1 VANNKNEA
9 KIRFVAETSD
19 LSQKIKDA
27 NSDIKGLSAEL
38 RLNEA
43 EFKNTGDAATY
54 MANKQKL
61 LEEEIAAN
69 KQKQEALNGKMQLAK
84 QIFGE
89 NSDEAQKWSRQ
100 LINAKTEGE
109 RLKTQVNE
117 LNTELDANEEDLE
130 NAGTAAEEAGD
141 GYTVLKG
148 AMSELV
154 ADGITAVKD
163 GAVELATDSSK
174 AYAQFAAQTGIA
186 ADAMDGYKKAIQDV
200 YLDNFGE
207 SLEEVAEKMGKV
219 KETTGELDPSKL
231 KEMTENAMTLEDT
244 FDMDMSESLRG
255 AEALMT
261 HFGLTSEQAFDL
273 LAAGAQNGL
282 NYSDELG
289 DNVAEYS
296 GKFAEAGYS
305 AKDYFELLKN
315 GSQGGAYN
323 LDKVNDSI
331 NEVTT
336 RLADGTI
343 EEGLG
348 NFSGKTKETFE
359 AWKTGGA
366 TQKDVI
372 DSIVADIQGTTNE
385 QEKMNMAALAFGT
398 MAEDG
403 GTKFIEALSST
414 GSAFDDAKG
423 KMQGL
428 MSVKYD
434 DIESS
439 ISGLG
444 RAIRQNVLQP
454 VVDEVTPKVT
464 ESIQEITG
472 KIPEAVQKVQEMLP
486 VLGGVAIAVGVVTA
500 ALKLQAAVTAV
511 KTAMDAA
518 QVTTLSGLIAAEW
531 AQATAAAAAFAPYLL
546 IVAAIAAVVA
556 AIVLLVKNW
565 DTVKEKCIEVAQII
579 GEKWN
584 EISAAIQSAVSTA
597 FNTARSVVSTVTAA
611 IQTAIS
617 TAFNTAS
624 SVVST
629 VTAAIQTA
637 ISTAFNTASS
647 VVSTVTA
654 AIQTA
659 ISTAFNTA
667 STVVSTVTSAIR
679 TAVSTAFNAMKSA
692 VTTAVN
698 ATKTAVTTVWNGIKS
713 TVSTVVN
720 AVRTTVTTVWNG
732 IRSVTSSVWNGIK
745 TAVTTPI
752 NAAKSA
758 VSTTVNG
765 IRSTMTSVFGGIRST
780 VSSIFSGIQS
790 AITSPIQTAKNTLAN
805 LVSGIRGLFSGLHI
819 SLPHINLP
827 HFRISGG
834 TPPYGIAG
842 KGTAPSI
849 GIDWYAQGAV
859 LKKATSFGINTVT
872 GNRMVGGEAGYEAV
886 APIDVLQGYVQA
898 AVESVVGNSALD
910 YDLLADKIANACART
925 NTTLELDGRQLGRVV
940 RGYV

>member
-1 VANNKNEA
+1 MANNKNEA

-130 NAGTAAEEAGD
+130 NAGTAAKEAGD

-163 GAVELATDSSK
+163 GAVEIATDSSK

-186 ADAMDGYKKAIQDV
+186 ADAMDGYRKAIQDV

-244 FDMDMSESLRG
+244 FDMDLSESLRG

-273 LAAGAQNGL
+273 LTAGAQNGL

-348 NFSGKTKETFE
+348 NFSDKTKETFE

-372 DSIVADIQGTTNE
+372 DYIVADIQGTTNE

-414 GSAFDDAKG
+414 GSAFDETKG
-423 KMQGL
+423 KMQDL

-454 VVDEVTPKVT
+454 IVDEVTPKVT

-486 VLGGVAIAVGVVTA
+486 VLGGVATAIGVVTA

-597 FNTARSVVSTVTAA
+597 FNTASSVVSTATAA
-611 IQTAIS
+611 IQSAIS

-624 SVVST
+624 TVVST
-629 VTAAIQTA
+629 VM
-637 ISTAFNTASS
+637 
-647 VVSTVTA
+647 A

-679 TAVSTAFNAMKSA
+679 TAVSTAFNAMKTA

-698 ATKTAVTTVWNGIKS
+698 ATKTDVTTVWNGIKS
-713 TVSTVVN
+713 SVSTAVN

-780 VSSIFSGIQS
+780 VSGIFSGIRT
-790 AITSPIQTAKNTLAN
+790 AITTPIQTAKNTLAN
-805 LVSGIRGLFSGLHI
+805 LVSGIKGLFSGLHI

-859 LKKATSFGINTVT
+859 LKKATSFGINTAT

-898 AVESVVGNSALD
+898 AVESVVGNSTLD

>member
-1 VANNKNEA
+1 MANNKNEA

-61 LEEEIAAN
+61 LEKEIAEN

-89 NSDEAQKWSRQ
+89 NSEEAQKWSRQ

-130 NAGTAAEEAGD
+130 NAGTAAKEAGD

-154 ADGITAVKD
+154 ADGITDVKD

-219 KETTGELDPSKL
+219 KETTRELDPSKL

-244 FDMDMSESLRG
+244 FDMDLSESLRG

-273 LAAGAQNGL
+273 LTAGAQNGL

-343 EEGLG
+343 EEGLE
-348 NFSGKTKETFE
+348 NFSDKTKETFE

-414 GSAFDDAKG
+414 GSAFDDTKG
-423 KMQGL
+423 KMQDL

-454 VVDEVTPKVT
+454 VVDEVTPKIT
-464 ESIQEITG
+464 ESIQENTG

-565 DTVKEKCIEVAQII
+565 DAVKEKCIEVAQII

-584 EISAAIQSAVSTA
+584 E
-597 FNTARSVVSTVTAA
+597 
-611 IQTAIS
+611 
-617 TAFNTAS
+617 
-624 SVVST
+624 
-629 VTAAIQTA
+629 
-637 ISTAFNTASS
+637 
-647 VVSTVTA
+647 
-654 AIQTA
+654 
-659 ISTAFNTA
+659 
-667 STVVSTVTSAIR
+667 
-679 TAVSTAFNAMKSA
+679 
-692 VTTAVN
+692 
-698 ATKTAVTTVWNGIKS
+698 IKS

-805 LVSGIRGLFSGLHI
+805 LVSGIKGLFSGLHI

-859 LKKATSFGINTVT
+859 LKKATSFGINTAT

-898 AVESVVGNSALD
+898 AVESVVGNSTLD

>member
-1 VANNKNEA
+1 MANNKNEA

-130 NAGTAAEEAGD
+130 NAGTAAKEAGD

-163 GAVELATDSSK
+163 GAVEIATDSSK

-186 ADAMDGYKKAIQDV
+186 ADAMDGYRKAIQDV

-207 SLEEVAEKMGKV
+207 SLEEVAETMGKV

-244 FDMDMSESLRG
+244 FDMDLSESLRG

-273 LAAGAQNGL
+273 LTAGAQNGL

-348 NFSGKTKETFE
+348 NFSDKTKETFE

-372 DSIVADIQGTTNE
+372 DYIVADIQGTTNE

-414 GSAFDDAKG
+414 GSAFDETKG
-423 KMQGL
+423 KMQDL

-454 VVDEVTPKVT
+454 IVDEVTPKVT

-486 VLGGVAIAVGVVTA
+486 VLGGVATAIGVVTA

-597 FNTARSVVSTVTAA
+597 FNTASSVVSTATAA
-611 IQTAIS
+611 IQSAIS

-624 SVVST
+624 TVVST
-629 VTAAIQTA
+629 VM
-637 ISTAFNTASS
+637 
-647 VVSTVTA
+647 A

-679 TAVSTAFNAMKSA
+679 TAVSTAFNAMKTA

-698 ATKTAVTTVWNGIKS
+698 ATKTDVTTVWNGIKS
-713 TVSTVVN
+713 SVSTAVN

-780 VSSIFSGIQS
+780 VSGIFSGIRT
-790 AITSPIQTAKNTLAN
+790 AITTPIQTAKNTLAN
-805 LVSGIRGLFSGLHI
+805 LVSGIKGLFSGLHI

-859 LKKATSFGINTVT
+859 LKKATSFGINTAT

-898 AVESVVGNSALD
+898 AVESVVGNSTLD

>member
-1 VANNKNEA
+1 MANNKNEA

-130 NAGTAAEEAGD
+130 NAGTAAKEAGD

-244 FDMDMSESLRG
+244 FDMDLSESLRG

-273 LAAGAQNGL
+273 MAAGAQNGL

-348 NFSGKTKETFE
+348 NFSDKTKETFE

-414 GSAFDDAKG
+414 GSAFDETKG
-423 KMQGL
+423 KMQDL

-439 ISGLG
+439 INGLG
-444 RAIRQNVLQP
+444 RSIRQNVLQP
-454 VVDEVTPKVT
+454 IVDEVTPKVT

-486 VLGGVAIAVGVVTA
+486 VLGGVATAIGVVTA

-546 IVAAIAAVVA
+546 IVAAITAVVA

-597 FNTARSVVSTVTAA
+597 FNTASSVVSTAIAA
-611 IQTAIS
+611 IQSAIS

-624 SVVST
+624 
-629 VTAAIQTA
+629 I
-637 ISTAFNTASS
+637 

-667 STVVSTVTSAIR
+667 STVVSTVTVAIR
-679 TAVSTAFNAMKSA
+679 TAVSTAFNAMKTA

-713 TVSTVVN
+713 TVSTAVN
-720 AVRTTVTTVWNG
+720 AVRTNVTTVWNG

-752 NAAKSA
+752 NAARTV
-758 VSTTVNG
+758 VSSTVNG

-780 VSSIFSGIQS
+780 VSGIFSGIQT
-790 AITSPIQTAKNTLAN
+790 AITTPIQTAKNTLAN
-805 LVSGIRGLFSGLHI
+805 LVSGIKGLFSGLHI

-842 KGTAPSI
+842 KGTVPSI

-859 LKKATSFGINTVT
+859 LKKATSFGINAVT
-872 GNRMVGGEAGYEAV
+872 GNRMVGGEAGYEAI

-898 AVESVVGNSALD
+898 AVESVVGNSTLD

>member
-1 VANNKNEA
+1 MANNKNEA

-61 LEEEIAAN
+61 LEKEIAEN

-89 NSDEAQKWSRQ
+89 NSEEAQKWSRQ

-130 NAGTAAEEAGD
+130 NAGTAAKEAGD

-154 ADGITAVKD
+154 ADGITDVKD

-219 KETTGELDPSKL
+219 KETTRELDPSKL

-244 FDMDMSESLRG
+244 FDMDLSESLRG

-273 LAAGAQNGL
+273 LTAGAQNGL

-343 EEGLG
+343 EEGLE
-348 NFSGKTKETFE
+348 NFSDKTKETFE

-414 GSAFDDAKG
+414 GSAFDDTKG
-423 KMQGL
+423 KMQDL

-454 VVDEVTPKVT
+454 VVDEVTPKIT
-464 ESIQEITG
+464 ESIQENTG

-565 DTVKEKCIEVAQII
+565 DAVKEKCIEVAQII

-584 EISAAIQSAVSTA
+584 E
-597 FNTARSVVSTVTAA
+597 
-611 IQTAIS
+611 
-617 TAFNTAS
+617 
-624 SVVST
+624 
-629 VTAAIQTA
+629 
-637 ISTAFNTASS
+637 
-647 VVSTVTA
+647 
-654 AIQTA
+654 
-659 ISTAFNTA
+659 
-667 STVVSTVTSAIR
+667 
-679 TAVSTAFNAMKSA
+679 
-692 VTTAVN
+692 
-698 ATKTAVTTVWNGIKS
+698 IKS

-805 LVSGIRGLFSGLHI
+805 LVSGIKGLFSGLHI

-859 LKKATSFGINTVT
+859 LKKATSFGINTAT

-886 APIDVLQGYVQA
+886 APIDVLQGYVPA
-898 AVESVVGNSALD
+898 AVESVVGNSTLD

>member
-1 VANNKNEA
+1 MANNKNEA

-130 NAGTAAEEAGD
+130 NAGTAAKEAGD

-244 FDMDMSESLRG
+244 FDMDLSESLRG

-273 LAAGAQNGL
+273 LTTGAQNGL

-343 EEGLG
+343 EDGLG
-348 NFSGKTKETFE
+348 NFSDKTKETFE

-414 GSAFDDAKG
+414 GSAFDDTKG
-423 KMQGL
+423 KMQDL

-565 DTVKEKCIEVAQII
+565 DAVKEKCIEVAQII

-584 EISAAIQSAVSTA
+584 EISAAIQ
-597 FNTARSVVSTVTAA
+597 
-611 IQTAIS
+611 
-617 TAFNTAS
+617 
-624 SVVST
+624 
-629 VTAAIQTA
+629 
-637 ISTAFNTASS
+637 
-647 VVSTVTA
+647 
-654 AIQTA
+654 TA

-667 STVVSTVTSAIR
+667 STVVSTVAAAIR

-780 VSSIFSGIQS
+780 VSSIFGGIKS

-805 LVSGIRGLFSGLHI
+805 LVSGIKGLFSGLHI

-842 KGTAPSI
+842 KGTAPSV

-859 LKKATSFGINTVT
+859 LKKATSFGINTAT

-898 AVESVVGNSALD
+898 AVESVVGNSTLD

>member
-1 VANNKNEA
+1 
-9 KIRFVAETSD
+9 
-19 LSQKIKDA
+19 
-27 NSDIKGLSAEL
+27 
-38 RLNEA
+38 
-43 EFKNTGDAATY
+43 
-54 MANKQKL
+54 M
-61 LEEEIAAN
+61 
-69 KQKQEALNGKMQLAK
+69 
-84 QIFGE
+84 
-89 NSDEAQKWSRQ
+89 
-100 LINAKTEGE
+100 
-109 RLKTQVNE
+109 
-117 LNTELDANEEDLE
+117 
-130 NAGTAAEEAGD
+130 
-141 GYTVLKG
+141 
-148 AMSELV
+148 
-154 ADGITAVKD
+154 
-163 GAVELATDSSK
+163 
-174 AYAQFAAQTGIA
+174 
-186 ADAMDGYKKAIQDV
+186 
-200 YLDNFGE
+200 
-207 SLEEVAEKMGKV
+207 
-219 KETTGELDPSKL
+219 
-231 KEMTENAMTLEDT
+231 
-244 FDMDMSESLRG
+244 
-255 AEALMT
+255 
-261 HFGLTSEQAFDL
+261 
-273 LAAGAQNGL
+273 

-366 TQKDVI
+366 TQKDLI

-414 GSAFDDAKG
+414 GSAFDDTKG
-423 KMQGL
+423 KMQDL

-565 DTVKEKCIEVAQII
+565 DAVKEKCIEVAQII

-584 EISAAIQSAVSTA
+584 EIST
-597 FNTARSVVSTVTAA
+597 A

-617 TAFNTAS
+617 TAFNTART
-624 SVVST
+624 VVST
-629 VTAAIQTA
+629 VTAAIQA
-637 ISTAFNTASS
+637 
-647 VVSTVTA
+647 
-654 AIQTA
+654 A

-780 VSSIFSGIQS
+780 VSSIFGGIKS

-805 LVSGIRGLFSGLHI
+805 MVSGIKGLFSGLHI

-859 LKKATSFGINTVT
+859 LKKATSFGINTAT

-898 AVESVVGNSALD
+898 AVESVVGNSTLD

>member
-273 LAAGAQNGL
+273 LATGAQNGL

-414 GSAFDDAKG
+414 GSAFDDTKG
-423 KMQGL
+423 KMQDL

-565 DTVKEKCIEVAQII
+565 DAVKEKCIEVAQII

-584 EISAAIQSAVSTA
+584 EISAAIQAAISTA
-597 FNTARSVVSTVTAA
+597 FNTARTVVSTVTAA

-624 SVVST
+624 TVVST

-637 ISTAFNTASS
+637 ISTAFNTAST

-679 TAVSTAFNAMKSA
+679 TAVSTAFNAMKTA

-698 ATKTAVTTVWNGIKS
+698 ATKTVVTTVWNGIKS

-720 AVRTTVTTVWNG
+720 TVRTTVTTVWNG

>member
-1 VANNKNEA
+1 MANNKNEA

-273 LAAGAQNGL
+273 LATGAQNGL

-414 GSAFDDAKG
+414 GSAFDDTKG
-423 KMQGL
+423 KMQDL

-565 DTVKEKCIEVAQII
+565 DAVKEKCIEVAQII

-584 EISAAIQSAVSTA
+584 EISAAIQAAISTA
-597 FNTARSVVSTVTAA
+597 FNTARTVVSTVTAA

-624 SVVST
+624 TVVST

-637 ISTAFNTASS
+637 ISTAFNTAST

-679 TAVSTAFNAMKSA
+679 TAVSTAFNAMKTA

-698 ATKTAVTTVWNGIKS
+698 ATKTVVTTVWNGIKS

-720 AVRTTVTTVWNG
+720 TVRTTVTTVWNG

>member
-1 VANNKNEA
+1 MANNKNEA

-414 GSAFDDAKG
+414 GSAFDDTKG
-423 KMQGL
+423 KMQDL

-565 DTVKEKCIEVAQII
+565 DAVKEKCIEVAQII

-584 EISAAIQSAVSTA
+584 EISAAIQAAISAA
-597 FNTARSVVSTVTAA
+597 FNTASAVVSTVTAA

-624 SVVST
+624 T
-629 VTAAIQTA
+629 
-637 ISTAFNTASS
+637 

-679 TAVSTAFNAMKSA
+679 TAVSTAFNAMKTA

>member
-1 VANNKNEA
+1 MANNKNEA

-273 LAAGAQNGL
+273 MAAGAQNGL

-414 GSAFDDAKG
+414 GSAFDDTKG

-444 RAIRQNVLQP
+444 RAIRQHVLQP

-565 DTVKEKCIEVAQII
+565 DAVKEKCIEVAQII
-579 GEKWN
+579 GEKWH
-584 EISAAIQSAVSTA
+584 EIST
-597 FNTARSVVSTVTAA
+597 A

-624 SVVST
+624 TVVST
-629 VTAAIQTA
+629 VTAAIQAA
-637 ISTAFNTASS
+637 ISTAFNTASTVVS
-647 VVSTVTA
+647 TVTAAIQAAISTAFNTASTVVSTVTA

-679 TAVSTAFNAMKSA
+679 TAVSTAFNAMKTA

-859 LKKATSFGINTVT
+859 LKKATSFGINTAT

-898 AVESVVGNSALD
+898 AVESVVGNSTLD

>member
-1 VANNKNEA
+1 MANNKNEA

-130 NAGTAAEEAGD
+130 NAGTAAKEAGD

-244 FDMDMSESLRG
+244 FDMDLSESLRG

-273 LAAGAQNGL
+273 LTAGAQNGL

-348 NFSGKTKETFE
+348 NFSDKTKETFE

-414 GSAFDDAKG
+414 GSAFDETKG
-423 KMQGL
+423 KMQDL

-454 VVDEVTPKVT
+454 IVDEVTPKVT

-486 VLGGVAIAVGVVTA
+486 VLGGVATAIGVVTA

-597 FNTARSVVSTVTAA
+597 FNTASSVVSTATAA
-611 IQTAIS
+611 IQSAIS

-624 SVVST
+624 TVVST
-629 VTAAIQTA
+629 VM
-637 ISTAFNTASS
+637 
-647 VVSTVTA
+647 A

-679 TAVSTAFNAMKSA
+679 TAVSTAFNAMKTA

-698 ATKTAVTTVWNGIKS
+698 ATKTDVTTVWNGIKS
-713 TVSTVVN
+713 SVSTAVN

-752 NAAKSA
+752 NAAKLA

-780 VSSIFSGIQS
+780 VSGIFSGIRT
-790 AITSPIQTAKNTLAN
+790 AITTPIQTAKNTLAN
-805 LVSGIRGLFSGLHI
+805 LVSGIKGLFSGLHI

-859 LKKATSFGINTVT
+859 LKKATSFGINTAT

-898 AVESVVGNSALD
+898 AVESVVGNSTLD

>member
-1 VANNKNEA
+1 MANNKNEA

-89 NSDEAQKWSRQ
+89 NSDEAQKWARQ

-109 RLKTQVNE
+109 RLKSQVNE
-117 LNTELDANEEDLE
+117 LNTELDENEEDLE
-130 NAGTAAEEAGD
+130 NAGTAAKEAGD

-244 FDMDMSESLRG
+244 FDMDLSESLRG

-273 LAAGAQNGL
+273 MAAGAQNGL

-348 NFSGKTKETFE
+348 NFSDKTKETFE

-372 DSIVADIQGTTNE
+372 DSIVSDIQGTTNE

-414 GSAFDDAKG
+414 GSAFDETKG
-423 KMQGL
+423 KMQDL

-454 VVDEVTPKVT
+454 IVDEVTPKVT

-486 VLGGVAIAVGVVTA
+486 VLGGVATAIGVVTA

-597 FNTARSVVSTVTAA
+597 FNTASSVVSTATAA
-611 IQTAIS
+611 IQSAVS

-624 SVVST
+624 TVVST
-629 VTAAIQTA
+629 VM
-637 ISTAFNTASS
+637 
-647 VVSTVTA
+647 A

-667 STVVSTVTSAIR
+667 STVVSTVTAAIRTAVSTAFNTASTVVSTVTVAIR
-679 TAVSTAFNAMKSA
+679 TAVSTAFNAMKTA

-698 ATKTAVTTVWNGIKS
+698 ATKTAVTTVWNRIKS

-720 AVRTTVTTVWNG
+720 AVRTNVTTVWNG

-752 NAAKSA
+752 NAARTV
-758 VSTTVNG
+758 VSSTVNG
-765 IRSTMTSVFGGIRST
+765 IRSTMTSVFSGIRST
-780 VSSIFSGIQS
+780 VSGIFSGIQT
-790 AITSPIQTAKNTLAN
+790 AITTPIQTAKNTLAN
-805 LVSGIRGLFSGLHI
+805 LVSGIQGLFSGLHI

-859 LKKATSFGINTVT
+859 LKKATSFGINAVT
-872 GNRMVGGEAGYEAV
+872 GNRMVGGEAGYEAI

-898 AVESVVGNSALD
+898 AVESVVGNSTLD

>member
-1 VANNKNEA
+1 MANNKNEA

-148 AMSELV
+148 AMSELL

-273 LAAGAQNGL
+273 MAAGAQNGL

-414 GSAFDDAKG
+414 GSAFDDTKG
-423 KMQGL
+423 KMQDL

-486 VLGGVAIAVGVVTA
+486 VLGGIAIAVGVVTP

-565 DTVKEKCIEVAQII
+565 DAVKEKCIEVAQII

-584 EISAAIQSAVSTA
+584 EISTAIQTAISTA
-597 FNTARSVVSTVTAA
+597 FNTARTVVSTVTAA

-624 SVVST
+624 TVVST
-629 VTAAIQTA
+629 VAAAIQA
-637 ISTAFNTASS
+637 
-647 VVSTVTA
+647 
-654 AIQTA
+654 A

-679 TAVSTAFNAMKSA
+679 TAVSTAFNAMKTA

>member
-1 VANNKNEA
+1 MANNKNEA

-414 GSAFDDAKG
+414 GSAFDDTKG

-597 FNTARSVVSTVTAA
+597 FNTA
-611 IQTAIS
+611 
-617 TAFNTAS
+617 S

-629 VTAAIQTA
+629 VTA
-637 ISTAFNTASS
+637 
-647 VVSTVTA
+647 
-654 AIQTA
+654 
-659 ISTAFNTA
+659 
-667 STVVSTVTSAIR
+667 AIR

>member
-1 VANNKNEA
+1 MANNKNEA

-414 GSAFDDAKG
+414 GSAFDDTKG

-624 SVVST
+624 T
-629 VTAAIQTA
+629 
-637 ISTAFNTASS
+637 

>member
-1 VANNKNEA
+1 MANNKNEA

-100 LINAKTEGE
+100 LIAAKTEGE

-117 LNTELDANEEDLE
+117 LNTELDENEEDLE
-130 NAGTAAEEAGD
+130 NAGTAAKEAGD

-244 FDMDMSESLRG
+244 FDMDLSESLRG

-273 LAAGAQNGL
+273 MAAGAQNGL

-348 NFSGKTKETFE
+348 NFSDKTKETFE

-414 GSAFDDAKG
+414 GSAFDETKG
-423 KMQGL
+423 KMQDL

-444 RAIRQNVLQP
+444 RAIRQNVLHP

-486 VLGGVAIAVGVVTA
+486 VLGGVATAIGVVTA

-531 AQATAAAAAFAPYLL
+531 AQATAAVAAFAPYLL

-579 GEKWN
+579 GEKWD
-584 EISAAIQSAVSTA
+584 EISAAIQTAV
-597 FNTARSVVSTVTAA
+597 
-611 IQTAIS
+611 S

-637 ISTAFNTASS
+637 VSTAFNTVSS
-647 VVSTVTA
+647 VVSTVMA

-667 STVVSTVTSAIR
+667 STVVSTVTAAIR
-679 TAVSTAFNAMKSA
+679 TAVSTAFNAMKTA

-752 NAAKSA
+752 NAARTV
-758 VSTTVNG
+758 VSSTVNG

-780 VSSIFSGIQS
+780 VSGIFSGIQT
-790 AITSPIQTAKNTLAN
+790 AITTPIQTAKNTLAN
-805 LVSGIRGLFSGLHI
+805 LVSGIKGLFSGLHI

-859 LKKATSFGINTVT
+859 LKKATSFGINAVT
-872 GNRMVGGEAGYEAV
+872 GNRMIGGEAGYEAI

-898 AVESVVGNSALD
+898 AVESVVGNSTLD

>member
-1 VANNKNEA
+1 MANNKNEA

-61 LEEEIAAN
+61 LEEEITAN

-117 LNTELDANEEDLE
+117 LNTELDASEEELE
-130 NAGTAAEEAGD
+130 NAGTAAKEAGD

-244 FDMDMSESLRG
+244 FDMDLSESLRG

-273 LAAGAQNGL
+273 LTAGAQNGL

-348 NFSGKTKETFE
+348 NFSDKTKETFE

-414 GSAFDDAKG
+414 GSAFDDTKG
-423 KMQGL
+423 KMQDL

-486 VLGGVAIAVGVVTA
+486 VLGGVATAVGVVTA

-531 AQATAAAAAFAPYLL
+531 AALAPYLL
-546 IVAAIAAVVA
+546 IVAAITAVVA

-565 DTVKEKCIEVAQII
+565 DVVKEKCIEVVQII

-584 EISAAIQSAVSTA
+584 EISAAIQTAISTA
-597 FNTARSVVSTVTAA
+597 FNTVSTVVSTVTAA
-611 IQTAIS
+611 IQTAVSMAFNTASTVVSTATVAIQTAVS

-624 SVVST
+624 T
-629 VTAAIQTA
+629 
-637 ISTAFNTASS
+637 

-679 TAVSTAFNAMKSA
+679 TAVSTAFNAMKTA

-713 TVSTVVN
+713 SVSTAVN

-780 VSSIFSGIQS
+780 VSGIFSGIQS
-790 AITSPIQTAKNTLAN
+790 AITSPIRTAKNTLAN
-805 LVSGIRGLFSGLHI
+805 LVSGIKGLFSGLHI

-859 LKKATSFGINTVT
+859 LKKATSFGINTAT

-898 AVESVVGNSALD
+898 AVESVVGNSTLD

>member
-1 VANNKNEA
+1 MANNKNEA

-100 LINAKTEGE
+100 LIAAKTEGE

-117 LNTELDANEEDLE
+117 LNTELDENEEDLE
-130 NAGTAAEEAGD
+130 NAGTAAKEAGD

-244 FDMDMSESLRG
+244 FDMDLSESLRG

-273 LAAGAQNGL
+273 MAAGAQNGL

-348 NFSGKTKETFE
+348 NFSDKTKETFE

-414 GSAFDDAKG
+414 GSAFDETKG
-423 KMQGL
+423 KMQDL

-454 VVDEVTPKVT
+454 IVDEVTPKVT

-486 VLGGVAIAVGVVTA
+486 VLGGVATAIGVVTA

-556 AIVLLVKNW
+556 AVVLLVKNW

-584 EISAAIQSAVSTA
+584 EISAAIQSVVSTA
-597 FNTARSVVSTVTAA
+597 FNTASSVVSTATAA
-611 IQTAIS
+611 IQTAVS

-629 VTAAIQTA
+629 VM
-637 ISTAFNTASS
+637 
-647 VVSTVTA
+647 A

-667 STVVSTVTSAIR
+667 STVVSTVTAAIR
-679 TAVSTAFNAMKSA
+679 TAVSTAFNAMKTA

-752 NAAKSA
+752 NAARTV
-758 VSTTVNG
+758 VSSTVNG

-780 VSSIFSGIQS
+780 VSGIFSGIQT
-790 AITSPIQTAKNTLAN
+790 AITTPIQTAKNTLAN
-805 LVSGIRGLFSGLHI
+805 LVSGIKGLFSGLHI

-859 LKKATSFGINTVT
+859 LKKATSFGINAVT
-872 GNRMVGGEAGYEAV
+872 GNRMIGGEAGYEAI

-898 AVESVVGNSALD
+898 AVESVVGNSTLD
-910 YDLLADKIANACART
+910 YDLLADKIANACARM
-925 NTTLELDGRQLGRVV
+925 NTTLELDGRQMGRVV

>member
-1 VANNKNEA
+1 MANNKNEA

-130 NAGTAAEEAGD
+130 NAGTAAKEAGD
-141 GYTVLKG
+141 SYTVLKG

-244 FDMDMSESLRG
+244 FDMDLSESLRG

-273 LAAGAQNGL
+273 MAAGAQNGL

-348 NFSGKTKETFE
+348 NFSDKTKETFE

-414 GSAFDDAKG
+414 GSAFDETKG
-423 KMQGL
+423 KMQDL

-454 VVDEVTPKVT
+454 IVDEVTPKVT
-464 ESIQEITG
+464 ESIQDITG

-486 VLGGVAIAVGVVTA
+486 VLGGVATAIGVVTA

-597 FNTARSVVSTVTAA
+597 FNTASSVVSTATAA
-611 IQTAIS
+611 IQSAVS
-617 TAFNTAS
+617 AAFNTAS
-624 SVVST
+624 TVVST
-629 VTAAIQTA
+629 VM
-637 ISTAFNTASS
+637 
-647 VVSTVTA
+647 A

-667 STVVSTVTSAIR
+667 STVVSTVTAAIR
-679 TAVSTAFNAMKSA
+679 TAVSTAFNAMKTA

-720 AVRTTVTTVWNG
+720 AVRTNVTTVWNG

-752 NAAKSA
+752 NAARTV
-758 VSTTVNG
+758 VSSTVNG
-765 IRSTMTSVFGGIRST
+765 IRSTMTSVFSGIRST
-780 VSSIFSGIQS
+780 VSGIFSGIQT
-790 AITSPIQTAKNTLAN
+790 AITTPIQTAKNTLAN
-805 LVSGIRGLFSGLHI
+805 LVSGIKGLFSGLHI

-859 LKKATSFGINTVT
+859 LKKATSFGINAVT
-872 GNRMVGGEAGYEAV
+872 GNRMVGGEAGYEAI

-898 AVESVVGNSALD
+898 AVESVVGNSTLD

>member
-1 VANNKNEA
+1 MANNKNEA

-130 NAGTAAEEAGD
+130 NAGTAAKEAGD

-273 LAAGAQNGL
+273 LTAGAQNGL

-348 NFSGKTKETFE
+348 NFSDKTKETFE

-414 GSAFDDAKG
+414 GSAFDDTKG
-423 KMQGL
+423 KMQDL

-454 VVDEVTPKVT
+454 VVDEVTPKIT

-565 DTVKEKCIEVAQII
+565 DAVKEKCIEVAQII
-579 GEKWN
+579 GKKWN
-584 EISAAIQSAVSTA
+584 EIS
-597 FNTARSVVSTVTAA
+597 
-611 IQTAIS
+611 
-617 TAFNTAS
+617 
-624 SVVST
+624 
-629 VTAAIQTA
+629 
-637 ISTAFNTASS
+637 
-647 VVSTVTA
+647 A

-667 STVVSTVTSAIR
+667 STV
-679 TAVSTAFNAMKSA
+679 

-713 TVSTVVN
+713 SVSTAVN

-732 IRSVTSSVWNGIK
+732 IGSVTSSVWNGIK

-780 VSSIFSGIQS
+780 VASIFSGIQS
-790 AITSPIQTAKNTLAN
+790 AITSPIQTAKNTLSN
-805 LVSGIRGLFSGLHI
+805 LVSGIKGLFSGLHI

-859 LKKATSFGINTVT
+859 LKKATSFGINTAT

-898 AVESVVGNSALD
+898 AVESVVGNSTLD

>member
-1 VANNKNEA
+1 MANNKNEA
-9 KIRFVAETSD
+9 KIRFTAETSD

-69 KQKQEALNGKMQLAK
+69 KQKQESLNGKMQLAK

-117 LNTELDANEEDLE
+117 LNTELDASEEELE
-130 NAGTAAEEAGD
+130 NAGAAAKEAGD

-273 LAAGAQNGL
+273 LTAGAQNGL

-343 EEGLG
+343 EKGLG
-348 NFSGKTKETFE
+348 NFSDKTKKTFE

-414 GSAFDDAKG
+414 GSAFDDTKG
-423 KMQGL
+423 KMQDL

-486 VLGGVAIAVGVVTA
+486 VLGGVATAVGVVTA

-531 AQATAAAAAFAPYLL
+531 AALAPYLL
-546 IVAAIAAVVA
+546 IVAAITAVVA

-565 DTVKEKCIEVAQII
+565 DAVKEKCIEVAQII

-584 EISAAIQSAVSTA
+584 EISAAIQTAISTA
-597 FNTARSVVSTVTAA
+597 FNTASTVVSTVTAA

-624 SVVST
+624 T
-629 VTAAIQTA
+629 
-637 ISTAFNTASS
+637 

-679 TAVSTAFNAMKSA
+679 TAVSTAFNAMKTA

-713 TVSTVVN
+713 SVSTAAN

-780 VSSIFSGIQS
+780 VSSIFSGIRS
-790 AITSPIQTAKNTLAN
+790 AITNPIQTAKNTLAN
-805 LVSGIRGLFSGLHI
+805 LVSGIKGLFSGLHI

-859 LKKATSFGINTVT
+859 LKKATSFGINTAT

-898 AVESVVGNSALD
+898 AVESVVGNSMLD

>member
-1 VANNKNEA
+1 MANNKNEA

-54 MANKQKL
+54 MTNKQKL
-61 LEEEIAAN
+61 LEEEVAAN

-89 NSDEAQKWSRQ
+89 NSDEAQRWSRQ
-100 LINAKTEGE
+100 LIDAKTEGE

-130 NAGTAAEEAGD
+130 NAGTAAKEAGD

-148 AMSELV
+148 AMSELA

-163 GAVELATDSSK
+163 RAVELATDSSK

-244 FDMDMSESLRG
+244 FDMDLSESLRG
-255 AEALMT
+255 TEALMT

-273 LAAGAQNGL
+273 MAAGAQNGL

-305 AKDYFELLKN
+305 AEDYFELLKN

-348 NFSGKTKETFE
+348 NFSDKTKETFE

-414 GSAFDDAKG
+414 GSAFDDTKG
-423 KMQGL
+423 KMQDL

-454 VVDEVTPKVT
+454 VVDEVTPKIT

-486 VLGGVAIAVGVVTA
+486 VLGGVATAIGVVTA
-500 ALKLQAAVTAV
+500 ALKLQATVTAV

-518 QVTTLSGLIAAEW
+518 QVTTLGGLIAAEW
-531 AQATAAAAAFAPYLL
+531 AQATAAAAALAPYLL

-556 AIVLLVKNW
+556 AIVLLVQNW
-565 DTVKEKCIEVAQII
+565 DVVKEKCIEVAQTI
-579 GEKWN
+579 GEKWE
-584 EISAAIQSAVSTA
+584 EIKVRLAKVLETIKENISQAMENVRKVVSTATAVIQAAVSTA
-597 FNTARSVVSTVTAA
+597 FS
-611 IQTAIS
+611 
-617 TAFNTAS
+617 TAS

-637 ISTAFNTASS
+637 VSTAFSTASTAVSTATAVIQTAVSTAFSTASTAVSTATAVIQAAVSTAFSAASS
-647 VVSTVTA
+647 VVSTVTT

-659 ISTAFNTA
+659 VSTAFNTA
-667 STVVSTVTSAIR
+667 STAVSTATTAIR
-679 TAVSTAFNAMKSA
+679 TAISTAFGGLQLMVSGIFGRIQ
-692 VTTAVN
+692 TA
-698 ATKTAVTTVWNGIKS
+698 I
-713 TVSTVVN
+713 
-720 AVRTTVTTVWNG
+720 
-732 IRSVTSSVWNGIK
+732 
-745 TAVTTPI
+745 TTPI
-752 NAAKSA
+752 E
-758 VSTTVNG
+758 
-765 IRSTMTSVFGGIRST
+765 
-780 VSSIFSGIQS
+780 
-790 AITSPIQTAKNTLAN
+790 TAKNTLTTA
-805 LVSGIRGLFSGLHI
+805 VEAIKRLFSGLHI

-859 LKKATSFGINTVT
+859 LKKATSFGINAAT
-872 GNRMVGGEAGYEAV
+872 GNRMVGGEAGYEAI

-898 AVESVVGNSALD
+898 AVESVVGNSTLD
-910 YDLLADKIANACART
+910 YNLLADKIANACAKT

>member
-1 VANNKNEA
+1 MANNKNEA

-43 EFKNTGDAATY
+43 EFKNTGDAAAY

-414 GSAFDDAKG
+414 GSAFDDTKG
-423 KMQGL
+423 KMQDL

-565 DTVKEKCIEVAQII
+565 DAVKEKCIEVAQII

-584 EISAAIQSAVSTA
+584 EISAAIQAAISTA
-597 FNTARSVVSTVTAA
+597 FNTARTVVSTVTAA

-624 SVVST
+624 TVVST
-629 VTAAIQTA
+629 VTAAIQAA
-637 ISTAFNTASS
+637 ISAAFNTAST

-679 TAVSTAFNAMKSA
+679 TAVSTAFNAMKTA

-698 ATKTAVTTVWNGIKS
+698 ATKTVVTTVWNGIKS

>member
-1 VANNKNEA
+1 MANNKNEA

-61 LEEEIAAN
+61 LEKEIAEN

-89 NSDEAQKWSRQ
+89 NSEEAQKWSRQ

-130 NAGTAAEEAGD
+130 NAGTAAKEAGD

-154 ADGITAVKD
+154 ADGITDVKD

-219 KETTGELDPSKL
+219 KETTRELDPSKL

-244 FDMDMSESLRG
+244 FDMDLSESLRG

-273 LAAGAQNGL
+273 LTAGAQNGL

-343 EEGLG
+343 EEGLE
-348 NFSGKTKETFE
+348 NFSDKTKETFE

-414 GSAFDDAKG
+414 GSAFDDTKG
-423 KMQGL
+423 KMQDL

-454 VVDEVTPKVT
+454 VVDEVTPKIT
-464 ESIQEITG
+464 ESIQENTG

-486 VLGGVAIAVGVVTA
+486 VLGGVAIAVGV
-500 ALKLQAAVTAV
+500 V

-565 DTVKEKCIEVAQII
+565 DAVKEKCIEVAQII

-584 EISAAIQSAVSTA
+584 E
-597 FNTARSVVSTVTAA
+597 
-611 IQTAIS
+611 
-617 TAFNTAS
+617 
-624 SVVST
+624 
-629 VTAAIQTA
+629 
-637 ISTAFNTASS
+637 
-647 VVSTVTA
+647 
-654 AIQTA
+654 
-659 ISTAFNTA
+659 
-667 STVVSTVTSAIR
+667 
-679 TAVSTAFNAMKSA
+679 
-692 VTTAVN
+692 
-698 ATKTAVTTVWNGIKS
+698 IKS

-805 LVSGIRGLFSGLHI
+805 LVSGIKGLFSGLHI

-859 LKKATSFGINTVT
+859 LKKATSFGINTAT

-898 AVESVVGNSALD
+898 AVESVVGNSTLD

>member
-1 VANNKNEA
+1 MANNKNEA

-273 LAAGAQNGL
+273 MAAGAQNGL

-414 GSAFDDAKG
+414 GSAFDDTKG

-565 DTVKEKCIEVAQII
+565 DAVKEKCIEVAQII
-579 GEKWN
+579 GEKWH
-584 EISAAIQSAVSTA
+584 EIST
-597 FNTARSVVSTVTAA
+597 
-611 IQTAIS
+611 
-617 TAFNTAS
+617 
-624 SVVST
+624 
-629 VTAAIQTA
+629 
-637 ISTAFNTASS
+637 
-647 VVSTVTA
+647 

-679 TAVSTAFNAMKSA
+679 TAVSTAFNAMKTA

-859 LKKATSFGINTVT
+859 LKKATSFGINTAT

-898 AVESVVGNSALD
+898 AVESVVGNSTLD

>member
-1 VANNKNEA
+1 MANNKNVA

-61 LEEEIAAN
+61 LEEEITAN

-130 NAGTAAEEAGD
+130 NAGTAAKEAGD

-244 FDMDMSESLRG
+244 FDMDLSESLRG

-273 LAAGAQNGL
+273 LASGAQNGL

-348 NFSGKTKETFE
+348 NFSDKTKETFE

-414 GSAFDDAKG
+414 GSAFDDTKG
-423 KMQGL
+423 KMQDL

-486 VLGGVAIAVGVVTA
+486 VLGGVATAVGVVTA
-500 ALKLQAAVTAV
+500 ALKVQAAVTAV

-546 IVAAIAAVVA
+546 IVAAITAVIA

-565 DTVKEKCIEVAQII
+565 DTVKAKCIEVAQII

-584 EISAAIQSAVSTA
+584 EISAAIQTAV
-597 FNTARSVVSTVTAA
+597 
-611 IQTAIS
+611 S

-637 ISTAFNTASS
+637 
-647 VVSTVTA
+647 
-654 AIQTA
+654 
-659 ISTAFNTA
+659 
-667 STVVSTVTSAIR
+667 
-679 TAVSTAFNAMKSA
+679 VSTAFNAMKTA

-752 NAAKSA
+752 NAARTV
-758 VSTTVNG
+758 VSSTVNG

-780 VSSIFSGIQS
+780 VSGIFSGIQT
-790 AITSPIQTAKNTLAN
+790 AITTPIQTAKNTLAN
-805 LVSGIRGLFSGLHI
+805 LVSGIKGLFSGLHI

-859 LKKATSFGINTVT
+859 LKKATSFGINAVT
-872 GNRMVGGEAGYEAV
+872 GNRMIGGEAGYEAI
-886 APIDVLQGYVQA
+886 APIDVLQGYVQE
-898 AVESVVGNSALD
+898 AVESVVGNSTLD